1 MDLKNET
8 NRFVRHLLNYEIF
21 FCSDLSELSTLMSL
35 EDYENYLK
43 KEGIIDED
51 GCPNTTKPKTDA

>member
-8 NRFVRHLLNYEIF
+8 NRFVRDLENYETF

-51 GCPNTTKPKTDA
+51 GCPFTSEAKN

>member
-8 NRFVRHLLNYEIF
+8 NRFVRDLENYETF

-35 EDYENYLK
+35 EDYETYLK

-51 GCPNTTKPKTDA
+51 GCPFTNEARN